1 MELHQVRYFMAICRH
16 RSFTRAAEHERVA
29 QPSLSQQIRKLEE
42 ELGAR
47 LFDRLGRKVRL
58 TPFGERFQEHAR
70 RVLDEIEG
78 ARQEM
83 QELLGLR
90 RGSVC
95 VGAIPTVAPYF
106 LPNAIEAFA
115 RLYPEIK
122 LNVREDLTLSL
133 MTQLAE
139 GDLDLALL
147 SLPIGRPDMATEPLL
162 TEEMVLVVPAGSSKW
177 RKRARPISMQEIDR
191 EPVLLLKDGHCF
203 RDEILEICRKTR
215 VKPEVAFEGG
225 QFDTLVAMV
234 GVGFGVTLLPD
245 MARLHYKRAGVK
257 FLEFRHP
264 KPHRTV
270 GWVRLKDKLLNP
282 GARAFVDTL
291 KKTLSAGPNTLGSVS
306 SVRRKTR

>member
-47 LFDRLGRKVRL
+47 LFDRLGRKIRL

-95 VGAIPTVAPYF
+95 GGAIPTVAPYL
-106 LPNAIEAFA
+106 LPGALKVFA
-115 RLYPEIK
+115 RRYPEIK

-147 SLPIGRPDMATEPLL
+147 SLPIGRADMVSELLL
-162 TEEMVLVVPAGSSKW
+162 TEEMVLAVPASSGKW
-177 RKRARPISMQEIDR
+177 RKWDRPISMREIDH
-191 EPVLLLKDGHCF
+191 EPVLLLRDGHCF
-203 RDEILEICRKTR
+203 RDEILEICRKIR

-225 QFDTLVAMV
+225 QFDTLLAMV
-234 GVGFGVTLLPD
+234 GVGFGVTLLPE
-245 MARLHYKRAGVK
+245 MARLHYRRA
-257 FLEFRHP
+257 
-264 KPHRTV
+264 
-270 GWVRLKDKLLNP
+270 
-282 GARAFVDTL
+282 A
-291 KKTLSAGPNTLGSVS
+291 
-306 SVRRKTR
+306 